1 MKKYLN
7 EDLIKILI
15 SIILLI
21 SSFFIQNE
29 SIKLI
34 VLIISY
40 IVISINMY
48 IKLIKNIK
56 EFEIFDETF
65 LMIIATIG
73 AFFISSYVEAVM
85 VMLLYQ
91 IGEYLSELTVS
102 KSKDSIISLMDLRVD
117 MALLDNNGSPKE
129 VQIEKVKLGDIFIV
143 KPGEK
148 IPLDGI
154 VVKGNSYIDT
164 SSLTGES
171 VPKRVRENDEVLSG
185 CINKDGILR
194 IKATKTSKN
203 STAQKII
210 ELLESYN
217 TNKSN
222 EEKFISKF
230 ASKYTKIVVLST
242 ILVVLIPTLLGANFN
257 EWLYKA
263 LVFLVTSCPCAL
275 VISVPLA
282 YICGIGKASRE
293 GVIIKGSKELE
304 NLSDIDY
311 LMLDK
316 TGTITEGIFKV
327 NKIETIIKEEELL
340 KIVASAEANSIHPIA
355 NAIKE
360 EYNDKLYEVT
370 DYKEIS
376 GQGISC
382 IINNQKVLIGNEKL
396 LKSNNIEFNK
406 TTDIGTIIYIS
417 IDNKYIGYIVI
428 SDKIRKE
435 NKDLS
440 ILKKCIKKDIIILSG
455 DNENIVKDVAKKVKI
470 DKYYAGLLPK
480 DKVKYVNEY
489 KEKGTVM
496 FIGDGINDAPVIK
509 KSTVGV
515 SMGNVGSDAAI
526 EASDVV
532 LMKDNL
538 MKIKEVI
545 NISKFTKKKIKQ
557 NIVLALGVKFTVLIL
572 SLFGLSTIL
581 MATFADVGVTLLSIL
596 NVLIIFKKKVY

>member
-1 MKKYLN
+1 MKRFFN
-7 EDLIKILI
+7 EELIKILL
-15 SIILLI
+15 SIILLVI
-21 SSFFIQNE
+21 SFFISNE
-29 SIKLI
+29 NIKLI
-34 VLIISY
+34 LLVLSYIIISFE
-40 IVISINMY
+40 MY
-48 IKLIKNIK
+48 IKLLKNIK
-56 EFEIFDETF
+56 SFEIFDETF

-73 AFFISSYVEAVM
+73 AFFISSYLEAVM

-102 KSKDSIISLMDLRVD
+102 KSKESIIALMDLRVD

-129 VQIEKVKLGDIFIV
+129 VRIEKVKIGDIFIV

-148 IPLDGI
+148 VPLDGI
-154 VVKGNSYIDT
+154 VVKGESYLDT

-171 VPKRVRENDEVLSG
+171 VPKHVKENDEVLSG

-194 IKATKTSKN
+194 IQATKTSKN
-203 STAQKII
+203 STAQKIV

-242 ILVVLIPTLLGANFN
+242 VLVVLIPTLLGGDFK

-275 VISVPLA
+275 VISVPLG
-282 YICGIGKASRE
+282 YICGIGKASKS

-304 NLSDIDY
+304 DLSNIDY

-316 TGTITEGIFKV
+316 TGTITEGVFKI
-327 NKIETIIKEEELL
+327 NKIETTLKEEELL
-340 KIVASAEANSIHPIA
+340 KIVASAENNSIHPIA
-355 NAIKE
+355 DAIKQ
-360 EYNDKLYEVT
+360 EYNDKLYEVN

-376 GQGISC
+376 GQGITC
-382 IINNQKVLIGNEKL
+382 VINKQKVLIGNEKL
-396 LKSNNIEFNK
+396 LKSNNVEFTE
-406 TTDIGTIIYIS
+406 TTEVGTIIYIA
-417 IDNKYIGYIVI
+417 IDNKYVGYILI

-440 ILKKCIKKDIIILSG
+440 ILKKCIKKEIIILSG

-470 DKYYAGLLPK
+470 DKYYAELLPK

-489 KEKGTVM
+489 KDKGTVM

-509 KSTVGV
+509 KATVGV
-515 SMGNVGSDAAI
+515 SMGNIGSDAAI

-545 NISKFTKKKIKQ
+545 NISKFTKKKITQ
-557 NIVLALGVKFTVLIL
+557 NIIFALGVKFLVLIL

>member
-73 AFFISSYVEAVM
+73 AFFISSYVEAVV

-171 VPKRVRENDEVLSG
+171 VPKRVRENDGVLSG

>member
-1 MKKYLN
+1 MKKFFN
-7 EDLIKILI
+7 EELIKILL
-15 SIILLI
+15 SIILLVI
-21 SSFFIQNE
+21 SFFISNE
-29 SIKLI
+29 NIKLI
-34 VLIISY
+34 LLVLSYIIISFE
-40 IVISINMY
+40 MY
-48 IKLIKNIK
+48 IKLLKNIK
-56 EFEIFDETF
+56 SFEIFDETF

-73 AFFISSYVEAVM
+73 AFFISSYLEAVM

-102 KSKDSIISLMDLRVD
+102 KSKDSIIALMDLRVD

-129 VQIEKVKLGDIFIV
+129 VRIEKVKIGDIFIV

-148 IPLDGI
+148 VPLDGI
-154 VVKGNSYIDT
+154 VVKGESYLDT

-171 VPKRVRENDEVLSG
+171 VPRHVKENDEVLSG
-185 CINKDGILR
+185 CINKEGILR
-194 IKATKTSKN
+194 IQATKTSKN
-203 STAQKII
+203 STAQKIV

-242 ILVVLIPTLLGANFN
+242 VLVVLIPTLLGGDFK

-275 VISVPLA
+275 VISVPLG
-282 YICGIGKASRE
+282 YICGIGKASKS

-304 NLSDIDY
+304 DLSNIDY

-316 TGTITEGIFKV
+316 TGTITEGVFKI
-327 NKIETIIKEEELL
+327 NKIETTLKEEELL
-340 KIVASAEANSIHPIA
+340 KIVASAENNSIHPIA
-355 NAIKE
+355 DAIKQ
-360 EYNDKLYEVT
+360 EYNDKLYEVN

-376 GQGISC
+376 GQGITC
-382 IINNQKVLIGNEKL
+382 IINKQKVLIGNEKL
-396 LKSNNIEFNK
+396 LKNNNVEFTE
-406 TTDIGTIIYIS
+406 TTEVGTIIYIA
-417 IDNKYIGYIVI
+417 IDNKYVGYILI

-440 ILKKCIKKDIIILSG
+440 ILKKCIKKEIIILSG

-470 DKYYAGLLPK
+470 DKYYAELLPK

-489 KEKGTVM
+489 KDKGTVM

-509 KSTVGV
+509 KATVGV
-515 SMGNVGSDAAI
+515 SMGNIGSDAAI

-545 NISKFTKKKIKQ
+545 NISKFTKKKITQ
-557 NIVLALGVKFTVLIL
+557 NIIFALGVKFLVLIL

>member
-1 MKKYLN
+1 MKKFFN
-7 EDLIKILI
+7 EELIKILL
-15 SIILLI
+15 SIILLVI
-21 SSFFIQNE
+21 SFFISTEN
-29 SIKLI
+29 IKLI
-34 VLIISY
+34 LLVLSY
-40 IVISINMY
+40 ITISFEMY

-56 EFEIFDETF
+56 SFEIFDETF
-65 LMIIATIG
+65 LMVIATIG
-73 AFFISSYVEAVM
+73 AFFISSYLEAVM

-102 KSKDSIISLMDLRVD
+102 KSKDSIIALMDLRVD

-129 VQIEKVKLGDIFIV
+129 VRIEKVKIGDIFIV

-148 IPLDGI
+148 VPLDGI
-154 VVKGNSYIDT
+154 VVKGESYLDT

-171 VPKRVRENDEVLSG
+171 VPKHVKENDEVLSG

-194 IKATKTSKN
+194 IQATKTSKN
-203 STAQKII
+203 STAQKIV

-242 ILVVLIPTLLGANFN
+242 VLVVLIPTLLGGDFK

-275 VISVPLA
+275 VISVPLG
-282 YICGIGKASRE
+282 YICGIGKASKS

-304 NLSDIDY
+304 DLSNIDY

-316 TGTITEGIFKV
+316 TGTITEGVFKI
-327 NKIETIIKEEELL
+327 NKIETTLKEEELL
-340 KIVASAEANSIHPIA
+340 KIVASAENNSIHPIA
-355 NAIKE
+355 DAIKQ
-360 EYNDKLYEVT
+360 EYNDKLYEVN
-370 DYKEIS
+370 DYNEIS
-376 GQGISC
+376 GQGITC
-382 IINNQKVLIGNEKL
+382 IINKQKVLIGNEKL
-396 LKSNNIEFNK
+396 LKNNNVEFTETK
-406 TTDIGTIIYIS
+406 EVGTIIYIA
-417 IDNKYIGYIVI
+417 IDNKYVGYILI

-455 DNENIVKDVAKKVKI
+455 DNETIVKDVAKKVKI
-470 DKYYAGLLPK
+470 DKYYAELLPK

-489 KEKGTVM
+489 KDKGTVM

-509 KSTVGV
+509 KATVGV
-515 SMGNVGSDAAI
+515 SMGNIGSDAAI

-545 NISKFTKKKIKQ
+545 NISKFTKKKITQ
-557 NIVLALGVKFTVLIL
+557 NIIFALGVKFLVLIL

>member
-230 ASKYTKIVVLST
+230 ASKYTKVVVLST
-242 ILVVLIPTLLGANFN
+242 ILVVLVPTLLGANFN

-304 NLSDIDY
+304 NLSNIDY

-355 NAIKE
+355 NAIKD

>member
-7 EDLIKILI
+7 EELIKILL
-15 SIILLI
+15 SIILLVI
-21 SSFFIQNE
+21 SFFISNE
-29 SIKLI
+29 NIKLI
-34 VLIISY
+34 LLVLSYIIISFE
-40 IVISINMY
+40 MY

-56 EFEIFDETF
+56 SFEIFDETF
-65 LMIIATIG
+65 LMVIATIG
-73 AFFISSYVEAVM
+73 AFFISSYLEAVM

-91 IGEYLSELTVS
+91 IGEYLSELTVD
-102 KSKDSIISLMDLRVD
+102 KSKESIISLMDLRVD

-129 VQIEKVKLGDIFIV
+129 VRIEKVKIGDIFIV

-154 VVKGNSYIDT
+154 VVKGESYLDT

-171 VPKRVRENDEVLSG
+171 VPRHVKENDEVLSG
-185 CINKDGILR
+185 CINKEGILR
-194 IKATKTSKN
+194 IQATKTSKN

-242 ILVVLIPTLLGANFN
+242 VLVVLIPTLFGGDFK

-275 VISVPLA
+275 VISVPLG
-282 YICGIGKASRE
+282 YICGIGKASQR

-304 NLSDIDY
+304 DLSNIDY

-316 TGTITEGIFKV
+316 TGTITEGVFKI
-327 NKIETIIKEEELL
+327 NKIETTIDENELL
-340 KIVASAEANSIHPIA
+340 KIVASAENNSIHPIA
-355 NAIKE
+355 DAIKK
-360 EYNDKLYEVT
+360 EYSDKLYEVN

-376 GQGISC
+376 GQGITC
-382 IINNQKVLIGNEKL
+382 IVNKQKVLIGNEKL
-396 LKSNNIEFNK
+396 LKNNNIEFTETK
-406 TTDIGTIIYIS
+406 EVGTVVYIA
-417 IDNKYIGYIVI
+417 IDNKYVGYILI

-440 ILKKCIKKDIIILSG
+440 ILNKYINKDIIILSG

-470 DKYYAGLLPK
+470 DKYYAELLPK

-489 KEKGTVM
+489 KDKGTVM

-509 KSTVGV
+509 KATVGV
-515 SMGNVGSDAAI
+515 SMGNIGSDAAI

-538 MKIKEVI
+538 MKVKEVI
-545 NISKFTKKKIKQ
+545 NISKFTKKKITQ
-557 NIVLALGVKFTVLIL
+557 NIIFALAVKFLVLIL

>member
-1 MKKYLN
+1 MKKFIN
-7 EDLIKILI
+7 EELIKILL
-15 SIILLI
+15 SIVLLVI
-21 SSFFIQNE
+21 SFFISNE
-29 SIKLI
+29 NIKLI
-34 VLIISY
+34 LLVLSYIIISFE
-40 IVISINMY
+40 MY

-56 EFEIFDETF
+56 SFEIFDETF
-65 LMIIATIG
+65 LMVIATIG
-73 AFFISSYVEAVM
+73 AFFISSYLEAVM

-102 KSKDSIISLMDLRVD
+102 KSKDSIIALMDLRVD

-129 VQIEKVKLGDIFIV
+129 VRIEKVKIGDIFIV

-148 IPLDGI
+148 VPLDGI
-154 VVKGNSYIDT
+154 VVKGESYLDT

-171 VPKRVRENDEVLSG
+171 VPRHVKENDEVLSG
-185 CINKDGILR
+185 CINKEGILR
-194 IKATKTSKN
+194 IQATKTSKN
-203 STAQKII
+203 STAQKIV

-242 ILVVLIPTLLGANFN
+242 VLVVLIPTLIGGDFK

-275 VISVPLA
+275 VISVPLG
-282 YICGIGKASRE
+282 YICGIGKASQK

-304 NLSDIDY
+304 DLSNIDY

-316 TGTITEGIFKV
+316 TGTITEGVFKI
-327 NKIETIIKEEELL
+327 NKIETTLTEEELL
-340 KIVASAEANSIHPIA
+340 KIVASAENNSIHPIA
-355 NAIKE
+355 DAIKQ
-360 EYNDKLYEVT
+360 EYNDKLYEVN

-376 GQGISC
+376 GQGITC
-382 IINNQKVLIGNEKL
+382 VINKQKVLIGNEKL
-396 LKSNNIEFNK
+396 LKNNNVEFTEAK
-406 TTDIGTIIYIS
+406 EVGTIIYIAL
-417 IDNKYIGYIVI
+417 DNKYVGYILI

-440 ILKKCIKKDIIILSG
+440 ILKDCIKEDIIILSG
-455 DNENIVKDVAKKVKI
+455 DNETIVKDVAKKVKI
-470 DKYYAGLLPK
+470 DKYYAELLPK

-489 KEKGTVM
+489 KDKGTVM

-509 KSTVGV
+509 KATVGV
-515 SMGNVGSDAAI
+515 SMGNIGSDAAI

-545 NISKFTKKKIKQ
+545 NISKFTKKKITQ
-557 NIVLALGVKFTVLIL
+557 NIIFALVVKFLVLIL

>member
-230 ASKYTKIVVLST
+230 ASKYTKVVVLST

-304 NLSDIDY
+304 NLSNIDY

-355 NAIKE
+355 NAIKD

>member
-7 EDLIKILI
+7 EDLIKIII

-21 SSFFIQNE
+21 SSVFIHNE
-29 SIKLI
+29 NIKLI

-40 IVISINMY
+40 MVISINMY

-230 ASKYTKIVVLST
+230 ASKYTKVVVLST

-304 NLSDIDY
+304 NLSNIDY

-340 KIVASAEANSIHPIA
+340 KVVASAEANSIHPIA

>member
-1 MKKYLN
+1 MKKFFN
-7 EDLIKILI
+7 EELIKILL
-15 SIILLI
+15 SIVLLVI
-21 SSFFIQNE
+21 SFFISNE
-29 SIKLI
+29 NIKLI
-34 VLIISY
+34 LLVLSYIIISFE
-40 IVISINMY
+40 MY

-56 EFEIFDETF
+56 SFEIFDETF

-73 AFFISSYVEAVM
+73 AFFISSYLEAVM

-102 KSKDSIISLMDLRVD
+102 KSKDSIIALMDLRVD
-117 MALLDNNGSPKE
+117 MALLDNDGSPKE
-129 VQIEKVKLGDIFIV
+129 VRIEKVKIGDIFIV

-154 VVKGNSYIDT
+154 VVKGESYLDT

-171 VPKRVRENDEVLSG
+171 VPKHVKENDEVLSG

-194 IKATKTSKN
+194 IQATKTSKN
-203 STAQKII
+203 STAQKIV

-242 ILVVLIPTLLGANFN
+242 VLVVLIPTLLGGDFK

-275 VISVPLA
+275 VISVPLG
-282 YICGIGKASRE
+282 YICGIGKASQR

-304 NLSDIDY
+304 DLSNIDY

-316 TGTITEGIFKV
+316 TGTITEGVFKI
-327 NKIETIIKEEELL
+327 NKIETTLKEEELL
-340 KIVASAEANSIHPIA
+340 KIVASAENNSIHPIA
-355 NAIKE
+355 DAIKQ
-360 EYNDKLYEVT
+360 EYNDKLYEVN

-376 GQGISC
+376 GQGITC
-382 IINNQKVLIGNEKL
+382 IINNQKILIGNEKL
-396 LKSNNIEFNK
+396 LKSNNVEFTE
-406 TTDIGTIIYIS
+406 TTEVGTIIYIA
-417 IDNKYIGYIVI
+417 IDNKYVGYILI

-470 DKYYAGLLPK
+470 DKYYAELLPK

-509 KSTVGV
+509 KATVGV
-515 SMGNVGSDAAI
+515 SMGNIGSDAAI

-545 NISKFTKKKIKQ
+545 NISKFTKKKITQ
-557 NIVLALGVKFTVLIL
+557 NIIFALGVKFLVLIL

>member
-1 MKKYLN
+1 MKKFFN
-7 EDLIKILI
+7 EELIKIIL
-15 SIILLI
+15 SIILLVI
-21 SSFFIQNE
+21 SFFISNE
-29 SIKLI
+29 NIKL
-34 VLIISY
+34 VLLVLSYIIISFE
-40 IVISINMY
+40 MY

-56 EFEIFDETF
+56 SFEIFDEAF
-65 LMIIATIG
+65 LMVIATIG
-73 AFFISSYVEAVM
+73 AFFISSYLEAVM

-102 KSKDSIISLMDLRVD
+102 KSKDSIIALMDLRVD
-117 MALLDNNGSPKE
+117 MALLYNNGSPKE
-129 VQIEKVKLGDIFIV
+129 VRIEKVKIGDIFIV

-154 VVKGNSYIDT
+154 VVKGESYLDT

-171 VPKRVRENDEVLSG
+171 IPKHVKENDEVLSG

-194 IKATKTSKN
+194 IQATKTSKN
-203 STAQKII
+203 STAQKIV
-210 ELLESYN
+210 ELLENYN

-230 ASKYTKIVVLST
+230 ASKYTKIVVIST
-242 ILVVLIPTLLGANFN
+242 VLVVLIPTLLGGDFK

-275 VISVPLA
+275 VISVPLG
-282 YICGIGKASRE
+282 YICGIGKASKL

-304 NLSDIDY
+304 DLSNIDY

-316 TGTITEGIFKV
+316 TGTITEGVFKI
-327 NKIETIIKEEELL
+327 NKIETTLKEEELL
-340 KIVASAEANSIHPIA
+340 KIVASAENNSIHPIA
-355 NAIKE
+355 NAIKQ
-360 EYNDKLYEVT
+360 EYNDKLYEVN

-376 GQGISC
+376 GEGITC
-382 IINNQKVLIGNEKL
+382 VINKQKVLIGNEKL
-396 LKSNNIEFNK
+396 LKNNNVEFTETNEV
-406 TTDIGTIIYIS
+406 GTIIYIA
-417 IDNKYIGYIVI
+417 IDNKYVGYILI

-440 ILKKCIKKDIIILSG
+440 ILKNCIKKDIIILSG
-455 DNENIVKDVAKKVKI
+455 DNETIVKDVAKKVKI
-470 DKYYAGLLPK
+470 DKYYAELLPK
-480 DKVKYVNEY
+480 DKVKYISEY
-489 KEKGTVM
+489 KDKGTVM
-496 FIGDGINDAPVIK
+496 FVGDGINDAPVIK
-509 KSTVGV
+509 KATVGV
-515 SMGNVGSDAAI
+515 SMGNIGSDAAI

-545 NISKFTKKKIKQ
+545 NISKFTKKKITQ
-557 NIVLALGVKFTVLIL
+557 NIIFALGVKFLVLIL

>member
-1 MKKYLN
+1 MKKYFN
-7 EDLIKILI
+7 EELIKIIL
-15 SIILLI
+15 SIILLVI
-21 SSFFIQNE
+21 SFFISNE
-29 SIKLI
+29 NIKL
-34 VLIISY
+34 VLLVSSYIIISFE
-40 IVISINMY
+40 MY

-56 EFEIFDETF
+56 SFEIFDETF
-65 LMIIATIG
+65 LMVIATIG
-73 AFFISSYVEAVM
+73 AFFISSYLEAVM

-102 KSKDSIISLMDLRVD
+102 KSKDSIIALMDLRVD
-117 MALLDNNGSPKE
+117 MALLYNNGSPKE
-129 VQIEKVKLGDIFIV
+129 VRIEKVKLGDIFIV

-148 IPLDGI
+148 IPLDGV
-154 VVKGNSYIDT
+154 VVKGESYLDT

-171 VPKRVRENDEVLSG
+171 VPKHVKENDEVLSG

-194 IKATKTSKN
+194 IQATKNSKN
-203 STAQKII
+203 STAQKIV
-210 ELLESYN
+210 ELLENYD
-217 TNKSN
+217 TNKAN

-242 ILVVLIPTLLGANFN
+242 VLVVLIPILLGGDFK

-275 VISVPLA
+275 VISVPLG
-282 YICGIGKASRE
+282 YICGIGKASQR

-304 NLSDIDY
+304 NLSNIDY

-316 TGTITEGIFKV
+316 TGTITEGVFKI
-327 NKIETIIKEEELL
+327 NKIETPLKEEELL
-340 KIVASAEANSIHPIA
+340 KIVASAENNSIHPIA
-355 NAIKE
+355 NAIKQ
-360 EYNDKLYEVT
+360 EYNDKLYEVN

-376 GQGISC
+376 GEGITC
-382 IINNQKVLIGNEKL
+382 VINKQKVLIGNEKL
-396 LKSNNIEFNK
+396 LKNNNVEFTETNEV
-406 TTDIGTIIYIS
+406 GTIIYIA
-417 IDNKYIGYIVI
+417 IDNKYVGYILI

-440 ILKKCIKKDIIILSG
+440 ILKNCIKKDIIILSG
-455 DNENIVKDVAKKVKI
+455 DNETIVKDVAKKVKI
-470 DKYYAGLLPK
+470 DKYYAELLPK

-489 KEKGTVM
+489 KDKGTVM

-509 KSTVGV
+509 KATVGV
-515 SMGNVGSDAAI
+515 SMGNIGSDAAI

-545 NISKFTKKKIKQ
+545 NISKFTKKKIAQ
-557 NIVLALGVKFTVLIL
+557 NIIFALGVKFLVLIL

>member
-1 MKKYLN
+1 MKKYFN
-7 EDLIKILI
+7 EELIKIIL
-15 SIILLI
+15 SIILLVI
-21 SSFFIQNE
+21 SFFISNE
-29 SIKLI
+29 NIKL
-34 VLIISY
+34 VLLVSSYIIISFE
-40 IVISINMY
+40 MY

-56 EFEIFDETF
+56 SFEIFDETF
-65 LMIIATIG
+65 LMVIATIG
-73 AFFISSYVEAVM
+73 AFFISSYLEAVM

-102 KSKDSIISLMDLRVD
+102 KSKDSIIALMDLRVD
-117 MALLDNNGSPKE
+117 MALLYNNGSPKE
-129 VQIEKVKLGDIFIV
+129 VRIEKVKLGDIFIV

-148 IPLDGI
+148 IPLDGV
-154 VVKGNSYIDT
+154 VVKGESYLDT

-171 VPKRVRENDEVLSG
+171 VPKHVKENDEVLSG

-194 IKATKTSKN
+194 IQATKNSKN
-203 STAQKII
+203 STAQKIV
-210 ELLESYN
+210 ELLENYD
-217 TNKSN
+217 TNKAN

-242 ILVVLIPTLLGANFN
+242 VLVVLIPILLGGDFK

-275 VISVPLA
+275 VISVPLG
-282 YICGIGKASRE
+282 YICGIGKASQR

-304 NLSDIDY
+304 NLSNIDY

-316 TGTITEGIFKV
+316 TGTITEGVFKI
-327 NKIETIIKEEELL
+327 NKIETALKEEELL
-340 KIVASAEANSIHPIA
+340 KIVASAENNSIHPIA
-355 NAIKE
+355 NAIKQ
-360 EYNDKLYEVT
+360 EYNDKLYEVN

-376 GQGISC
+376 GEGITC
-382 IINNQKVLIGNEKL
+382 VINKQKVLIGNEKL
-396 LKSNNIEFNK
+396 LKNNNVEFTETNEV
-406 TTDIGTIIYIS
+406 GTIIYIA
-417 IDNKYIGYIVI
+417 IDNKYVGYILI

-440 ILKKCIKKDIIILSG
+440 ILKNCIKKDIIILSG
-455 DNENIVKDVAKKVKI
+455 DNETIVKDVAKKVKI
-470 DKYYAGLLPK
+470 DKYYAELLPK

-489 KEKGTVM
+489 KDKGTVM

-509 KSTVGV
+509 KATVGV
-515 SMGNVGSDAAI
+515 SMGNIGSDAAI

-545 NISKFTKKKIKQ
+545 NISKFTKKKITQ
-557 NIVLALGVKFTVLIL
+557 NIIFALGVKFLVLIL

>member
-1 MKKYLN
+1 MKKFFN
-7 EDLIKILI
+7 EELIKILL
-15 SIILLI
+15 SIILLVI
-21 SSFFIQNE
+21 SFFISNE
-29 SIKLI
+29 NIKLI
-34 VLIISY
+34 LLVLSY
-40 IVISINMY
+40 ITISFEMY

-56 EFEIFDETF
+56 SFEIFDETF
-65 LMIIATIG
+65 LMVIATIG
-73 AFFISSYVEAVM
+73 AFFISSYLEAVM

-102 KSKDSIISLMDLRVD
+102 KSKDSIIALMDLRVD

-129 VQIEKVKLGDIFIV
+129 VRIEKVKIGDIFIV

-148 IPLDGI
+148 VPLDGI
-154 VVKGNSYIDT
+154 VVKGESYLDT

-171 VPKRVRENDEVLSG
+171 VPRHVKENDEVLSG

-194 IKATKTSKN
+194 IQATKTSKN
-203 STAQKII
+203 STAQKIV

-242 ILVVLIPTLLGANFN
+242 VLVVLIPTLLGGEFK

-275 VISVPLA
+275 VISVPLG
-282 YICGIGKASRE
+282 YICGIGKASKS
-293 GVIIKGSKELE
+293 GAIIKGSKELE
-304 NLSDIDY
+304 DLSNIDY

-316 TGTITEGIFKV
+316 TGTITEGVFKI
-327 NKIETIIKEEELL
+327 NKIETTLKEEELL
-340 KIVASAEANSIHPIA
+340 KIVASAENNSIHPIA
-355 NAIKE
+355 DAIKQ
-360 EYNDKLYEVT
+360 EYNDKLYEVN

-376 GQGISC
+376 GQGITC
-382 IINNQKVLIGNEKL
+382 VINKQKVLIGNEKL
-396 LKSNNIEFNK
+396 LKNNNVEFTE
-406 TTDIGTIIYIS
+406 TTEVGTIIYIA
-417 IDNKYIGYIVI
+417 IDNKYVGYILI

-455 DNENIVKDVAKKVKI
+455 DNETIVKDVAKKVKI
-470 DKYYAGLLPK
+470 DKYYAELLPK

-489 KEKGTVM
+489 KDKGTVM

-509 KSTVGV
+509 KATVGV
-515 SMGNVGSDAAI
+515 SMGNIGSDAAI

-545 NISKFTKKKIKQ
+545 NISKFTKKKITQ
-557 NIVLALGVKFTVLIL
+557 NIIFALGVKFLVLIL

>member
-1 MKKYLN
+1 MKKYMN
-7 EDLIKILI
+7 EDLIKILL

-21 SSFFIQNE
+21 VSFFISNKN
-29 SIKLI
+29 IKLTI
-34 VLIISY
+34 LIISY
-40 IVISINMY
+40 VVISFKMY
-48 IKLIKNIK
+48 IKLLKNIK
-56 EFEIFDETF
+56 LFEIFDETF
-65 LMIIATIG
+65 LMISATIG
-73 AFFISSYVEAVM
+73 AFFISSYLEAVM

-91 IGEYLSELTVS
+91 IGEYLSELTVD
-102 KSKDSIISLMDLRVD
+102 KSKESIISLMDLRVD
-117 MALLDNNGSPKE
+117 MTLLDNNGSPKE
-129 VQIEKVKLGDIFIV
+129 IRVEKVKLGDIFIV

-154 VVKGNSYIDT
+154 VVKGESYLDT

-171 VPKRVRENDEVLSG
+171 VPRHVKENDEVLSG
-185 CINKDGILR
+185 CINKEGILR
-194 IKATKTSKN
+194 IQATKTSKN

-217 TNKSN
+217 INKSN

-242 ILVVLIPTLLGANFN
+242 ILVVLIPTLLGGDLK

-275 VISVPLA
+275 VISVPLG
-282 YICGIGKASRE
+282 YICGIGKASQK

-304 NLSDIDY
+304 DLSNIDY

-316 TGTITEGIFKV
+316 TGTITEGVFKI
-327 NKIETIIKEEELL
+327 NKIETTIDENELL
-340 KIVASAEANSIHPIA
+340 KIVASAENNSIHPIA
-355 NAIKE
+355 EAIKK
-360 EYNDKLYEVT
+360 EYSDELYEVV

-376 GQGISC
+376 GQGITC
-382 IINNQKVLIGNEKL
+382 IINKQNVLIGNEKL
-396 LKSNNIEFNK
+396 LKNNNVEF
-406 TTDIGTIIYIS
+406 TETEEVGTIIYIA
-417 IDNKYIGYIVI
+417 IDGKYIGYILI

-440 ILKKCIKKDIIILSG
+440 ILKKYIKKDIIILSG
-455 DNENIVKDVAKKVKI
+455 DNEIIVKDIAKKVKI
-470 DKYYAGLLPK
+470 NKYYAELLPK

-509 KSTVGV
+509 KATVGV
-515 SMGNVGSDAAI
+515 SMGSIGSDAAI

-545 NISKFTKKKIKQ
+545 NISKFTKKKIIQ
-557 NIVLALGVKFTVLIL
+557 NTIFALSIKLLVLIL

>member
-7 EDLIKILI
+7 EDLIKIII

-21 SSFFIQNE
+21 SSVFIHNE
-29 SIKLI
+29 NIKLI

-40 IVISINMY
+40 MVISINMY

-355 NAIKE
+355 NAIKD

-581 MATFADVGVTLLSIL
+581 MATFADVGVTLLSIF
-596 NVLIIFKKKVY
+596 NVLIIFKKKVC

>member
-1 MKKYLN
+1 MKKYFN
-7 EDLIKILI
+7 EELIKIIL
-15 SIILLI
+15 SIILLVI
-21 SSFFIQNE
+21 SFFISNE
-29 SIKLI
+29 NIKL
-34 VLIISY
+34 VLLVSSYIIISFE
-40 IVISINMY
+40 MY

-56 EFEIFDETF
+56 SFEIFDETF
-65 LMIIATIG
+65 LMVIATIG
-73 AFFISSYVEAVM
+73 AFFISSYLEAVM

-102 KSKDSIISLMDLRVD
+102 KSKDSIIALMDLRVD
-117 MALLDNNGSPKE
+117 MALLYNNGSPKE
-129 VQIEKVKLGDIFIV
+129 VRIEKVKLGDIFIV

-148 IPLDGI
+148 IPLDGV
-154 VVKGNSYIDT
+154 VVKGESYLDT

-171 VPKRVRENDEVLSG
+171 VPKHVKENDEVLSG

-194 IKATKTSKN
+194 IQATKNSKN
-203 STAQKII
+203 STAQKIV
-210 ELLESYN
+210 ELLENYD
-217 TNKSN
+217 TNKAN

-242 ILVVLIPTLLGANFN
+242 VLVVLIPTLLGGDFK

-275 VISVPLA
+275 VISVPLG
-282 YICGIGKASRE
+282 YICGIGKASQR

-304 NLSDIDY
+304 NLSNIDY

-316 TGTITEGIFKV
+316 TGTITEGVFKI
-327 NKIETIIKEEELL
+327 NKIETTLKEEELL
-340 KIVASAEANSIHPIA
+340 KIVASAENNSIHPIA
-355 NAIKE
+355 NAIKQ
-360 EYNDKLYEVT
+360 EYNDKLYEVN

-376 GQGISC
+376 GEGITC
-382 IINNQKVLIGNEKL
+382 VINKQKVLIGNEKL
-396 LKSNNIEFNK
+396 LKNNNVEFTETNEV
-406 TTDIGTIIYIS
+406 GTIIYIA
-417 IDNKYIGYIVI
+417 IDNKYVGYILI

-440 ILKKCIKKDIIILSG
+440 ILKNCIKKDIIILSG
-455 DNENIVKDVAKKVKI
+455 DNETIVKDVAKKVKI
-470 DKYYAGLLPK
+470 DKYYAELLPK

-489 KEKGTVM
+489 KDKGTVM
-496 FIGDGINDAPVIK
+496 FIGDGIHDAPVIK
-509 KSTVGV
+509 KATVGV
-515 SMGNVGSDAAI
+515 SMGNIGSDAAI

-545 NISKFTKKKIKQ
+545 NISKFTKKKITQ
-557 NIVLALGVKFTVLIL
+557 NIIFALGVKFLVLIL

>member
-7 EDLIKILI
+7 DDLLKIII

-21 SSFFIQNE
+21 SSVFIHNE
-29 SIKLI
+29 NIKLI

-40 IVISINMY
+40 MVISINMY

-171 VPKRVRENDEVLSG
+171 VPKRVRENDGVLSG

-230 ASKYTKIVVLST
+230 ASKYTKVVVLST

-304 NLSDIDY
+304 NLSNIDY

-355 NAIKE
+355 NAIKD

-396 LKSNNIEFNK
+396 LKNNNIEFNK

>member
-7 EDLIKILI
+7 EDLIKIII

-21 SSFFIQNE
+21 SSVFIHNE
-29 SIKLI
+29 NIKLI

-40 IVISINMY
+40 MVISINMY

-230 ASKYTKIVVLST
+230 ASKYTKVVVLST

-304 NLSDIDY
+304 NLSNIDY

-440 ILKKCIKKDIIILSG
+440 ILKKCMKKDIIILSG

>member
-171 VPKRVRENDEVLSG
+171 VPKRVRENDGVLSG

-230 ASKYTKIVVLST
+230 ASKYTKVVVLST

-355 NAIKE
+355 NAIKD

-480 DKVKYVNEY
+480 DKV
-489 KEKGTVM
+489 
-496 FIGDGINDAPVIK
+496 
-509 KSTVGV
+509 
-515 SMGNVGSDAAI
+515 
-526 EASDVV
+526 
-532 LMKDNL
+532 
-538 MKIKEVI
+538 
-545 NISKFTKKKIKQ
+545 
-557 NIVLALGVKFTVLIL
+557 
-572 SLFGLSTIL
+572 
-581 MATFADVGVTLLSIL
+581 
-596 NVLIIFKKKVY
+596 

>member
-230 ASKYTKIVVLST
+230 ASKYTKVVALST

-557 NIVLALGVKFTVLIL
+557 NIVLALVVKFTVLIL

>member
-304 NLSDIDY
+304 NLSNIDY

-455 DNENIVKDVAKKVKI
+455 DNENILKDVAKKVKI

>member
-1 MKKYLN
+1 MKKYIN
-7 EDLIKILI
+7 EDLIKILL
-15 SIILLI
+15 STILLI
-21 SSFFIQNE
+21 ISFFISNE
-29 SIKLI
+29 TIKLV
-34 VLIISY
+34 VLIMSY
-40 IVISINMY
+40 IIISFSMY

-56 EFEIFDETF
+56 SFEIFDETF
-65 LMIIATIG
+65 LMVIATIG
-73 AFFISSYVEAVM
+73 AFFISSYLEAVM

-102 KSKDSIISLMDLRVD
+102 KSKESIISLMDLRVD
-117 MALLDNNGSPKE
+117 TALLDNNGSPKE
-129 VQIEKVKLGDIFIV
+129 VRVEKVKLGDIFIV

-154 VVKGNSYIDT
+154 VVKGESYLDT

-171 VPKRVRENDEVLSG
+171 VPRHVKENDEVLSG
-185 CINKDGILR
+185 CINKEGILR
-194 IKATKTSKN
+194 IEATKTSKN
-203 STAQKII
+203 STAQKIV

-217 TNKSN
+217 TNKSD

-230 ASKYTKIVVLST
+230 ASKYTKVVVLST
-242 ILVVLIPTLLGANFN
+242 VLVVLIPTLLGGDFK
-257 EWLYKA
+257 EWLYKG

-275 VISVPLA
+275 VISIPLG
-282 YICGIGKASRE
+282 YICGIGKAARE

-304 NLSDIDY
+304 NISNVDY

-316 TGTITEGIFKV
+316 TGTITEGVFKI
-327 NKIETIIKEEELL
+327 NKIETTIPQEELL
-340 KIVASAEANSIHPIA
+340 KVVSSAEANSIHPIA
-355 NAIKE
+355 DAIKK
-360 EYNDKLYEVT
+360 EYNEELYEVN

-382 IINNQKVLIGNEKL
+382 LINKQNVLIGNEKL
-396 LKSNNIEFNK
+396 LKNNNIEFTETK
-406 TTDIGTIIYIS
+406 EIGTIVYVA
-417 IDNKYIGYIVI
+417 IDNKYVGYILI

-440 ILKKCIKKDIIILSG
+440 NLKECIKKDIIILSG
-455 DNENIVKDVAKKVKI
+455 DNEEIVKDISKKVKI
-470 DKYYAGLLPK
+470 DKYYAELLPK

-489 KEKGTVM
+489 KEKGIVM

-509 KSTVGV
+509 TANVGV
-515 SMGNVGSDAAI
+515 SMGNIGSDAAI

-545 NISKFTKKKIKQ
+545 NISKFTKKKIAQ
-557 NIVLALGVKFTVLIL
+557 NIVLALVVKFSVLIL

-581 MATFADVGVTLLSIL
+581 MATIADVGVTLLSIL

>member
-56 EFEIFDETF
+56 KFEIFDETF

-230 ASKYTKIVVLST
+230 ASKYTKVVVLST

-304 NLSDIDY
+304 NFSDIDY

>member
-7 EDLIKILI
+7 EDLIKIII

-21 SSFFIQNE
+21 SSVFIHNE
-29 SIKLI
+29 NIKLI

-40 IVISINMY
+40 MVISINMY

-171 VPKRVRENDEVLSG
+171 VPKRVRENDGVLSG

>member
-230 ASKYTKIVVLST
+230 ASKYTKVVVLST

-304 NLSDIDY
+304 NLSNIDY

-382 IINNQKVLIGNEKL
+382 IINNQKILIGNEKL

>member
-171 VPKRVRENDEVLSG
+171 VPKRVRENDGVLSG

-230 ASKYTKIVVLST
+230 ASKYTKVVVLST

>member
-7 EDLIKILI
+7 EDLIKIII

-21 SSFFIQNE
+21 SSVFIHNE
-29 SIKLI
+29 NIKLI

-40 IVISINMY
+40 MVISINMY

-230 ASKYTKIVVLST
+230 ASKYTKVVVLST

-304 NLSDIDY
+304 NLSNIDY

-355 NAIKE
+355 NAIKD

-396 LKSNNIEFNK
+396 LKNNNIEFNK

>member
-1 MKKYLN
+1 MKKFFN
-7 EDLIKILI
+7 EELIKILL
-15 SIILLI
+15 SIILLVI
-21 SSFFIQNE
+21 SFFISTEN
-29 SIKLI
+29 IKLI
-34 VLIISY
+34 LLVLSY
-40 IVISINMY
+40 ITISFEMY

-56 EFEIFDETF
+56 SFEIFDETF
-65 LMIIATIG
+65 LMVIATIG
-73 AFFISSYVEAVM
+73 AFFISSYLEAVM

-102 KSKDSIISLMDLRVD
+102 KSKDSIIALMDLRVD

-129 VQIEKVKLGDIFIV
+129 VRIEKVKIGDIFIV

-148 IPLDGI
+148 VPLDGI
-154 VVKGNSYIDT
+154 VVKGESYLDT

-171 VPKRVRENDEVLSG
+171 VPKHVKENDEVLSG

-194 IKATKTSKN
+194 IQATKTSKN
-203 STAQKII
+203 STAQKIV

-242 ILVVLIPTLLGANFN
+242 VLVVLIPTLLGGDFK

-275 VISVPLA
+275 VISVPLG
-282 YICGIGKASRE
+282 YICGIGKASKS
-293 GVIIKGSKELE
+293 GAIIKGSKELE
-304 NLSDIDY
+304 DLSNIDY

-316 TGTITEGIFKV
+316 TGTITEGVFKI
-327 NKIETIIKEEELL
+327 NKIETTLKEEELL
-340 KIVASAEANSIHPIA
+340 KIVASAENNSIHPIA
-355 NAIKE
+355 DAIKQ
-360 EYNDKLYEVT
+360 EYNDKLYEVN

-376 GQGISC
+376 GQGITC
-382 IINNQKVLIGNEKL
+382 IINKQKVLIGNEKL
-396 LKSNNIEFNK
+396 LKNNNVEFTETK
-406 TTDIGTIIYIS
+406 EVGTIIYIA
-417 IDNKYIGYIVI
+417 IDNKYVGYILI

-440 ILKKCIKKDIIILSG
+440 ILKNCIKKDIIILSG
-455 DNENIVKDVAKKVKI
+455 DNETIVKDVAKKVKI
-470 DKYYAGLLPK
+470 DKYYAELLPK

-489 KEKGTVM
+489 KDKGTVM

-509 KSTVGV
+509 KATVGV
-515 SMGNVGSDAAI
+515 SMGNIGSDAAI

-545 NISKFTKKKIKQ
+545 NISKFTKKKITQ
-557 NIVLALGVKFTVLIL
+557 NIVFALGVKFLVLIL

>member
-230 ASKYTKIVVLST
+230 ASKYTKVVVLST

-304 NLSDIDY
+304 NLSNIDY

-396 LKSNNIEFNK
+396 LKNNNIEFNK

>member
-230 ASKYTKIVVLST
+230 ASKYTKVVVLST

-355 NAIKE
+355 NAIKD

-396 LKSNNIEFNK
+396 LKNNNIEFNK

>member
-1 MKKYLN
+1 MKKYFN
-7 EDLIKILI
+7 EELIKIIL
-15 SIILLI
+15 SIILLVI
-21 SSFFIQNE
+21 SFFISNE
-29 SIKLI
+29 NIKL
-34 VLIISY
+34 VLLVSSYIIISFE
-40 IVISINMY
+40 MY

-56 EFEIFDETF
+56 SFEIFDETF
-65 LMIIATIG
+65 LMVIATIG
-73 AFFISSYVEAVM
+73 AFFISSYLEAVM

-102 KSKDSIISLMDLRVD
+102 KSKDSIIALMDLRVD
-117 MALLDNNGSPKE
+117 MALLYNNGSPKE
-129 VQIEKVKLGDIFIV
+129 VRIEKVKLGDIFIV

-148 IPLDGI
+148 IPLDGV
-154 VVKGNSYIDT
+154 VVKGESYLDT

-171 VPKRVRENDEVLSG
+171 VPKHVKENDEVLSG

-194 IKATKTSKN
+194 IQATKNSKN
-203 STAQKII
+203 STAQKIV
-210 ELLESYN
+210 ELLENYD
-217 TNKSN
+217 TNKAN

-242 ILVVLIPTLLGANFN
+242 VLVVLIPTLLGGDFK

-275 VISVPLA
+275 VISVPLG
-282 YICGIGKASRE
+282 YICGIGKASQR

-304 NLSDIDY
+304 NLSNIDY

-316 TGTITEGIFKV
+316 TGTITEGVFKI
-327 NKIETIIKEEELL
+327 NKIETPLKEEELL
-340 KIVASAEANSIHPIA
+340 KIVASAENNSIHPIA
-355 NAIKE
+355 NAIKQ
-360 EYNDKLYEVT
+360 EYDDKLYEVN

-376 GQGISC
+376 GEGITC
-382 IINNQKVLIGNEKL
+382 VINKQKVLIGNEKL
-396 LKSNNIEFNK
+396 LKNNNVEFTETNEV
-406 TTDIGTIIYIS
+406 GTIIYIA
-417 IDNKYIGYIVI
+417 IDNKYVGYILI

-440 ILKKCIKKDIIILSG
+440 ILKNCIKKDIIILSG
-455 DNENIVKDVAKKVKI
+455 DNETIVKDVAKKVKI
-470 DKYYAGLLPK
+470 DKYYAELLPK

-489 KEKGTVM
+489 KDKGTVM

-509 KSTVGV
+509 KATVGV
-515 SMGNVGSDAAI
+515 SMGNIGSDAAI

-545 NISKFTKKKIKQ
+545 NISKFTKKKITQ
-557 NIVLALGVKFTVLIL
+557 NIIFALGVKFLVLIL

>member
-7 EDLIKILI
+7 EDLIKIII

-21 SSFFIQNE
+21 SSVFIHNE
-29 SIKLI
+29 NIKLI

-40 IVISINMY
+40 MVISINMY

-230 ASKYTKIVVLST
+230 ASKYTKVVVLST

-304 NLSDIDY
+304 NLSNIDY

-396 LKSNNIEFNK
+396 LKNNNIEFNK

>member
-1 MKKYLN
+1 MKKFFN
-7 EDLIKILI
+7 EELIKILL
-15 SIILLI
+15 SIILLVI
-21 SSFFIQNE
+21 SFFISNE
-29 SIKLI
+29 NIKLI
-34 VLIISY
+34 LLVLSY
-40 IVISINMY
+40 ITISFEMY

-56 EFEIFDETF
+56 SFEIFDETF

-73 AFFISSYVEAVM
+73 AFFISSYLEAVM

-102 KSKDSIISLMDLRVD
+102 KSKDSIIALMDLRVD

-129 VQIEKVKLGDIFIV
+129 VRIEKVKIGDIFIV

-148 IPLDGI
+148 VPLDGI
-154 VVKGNSYIDT
+154 VVKGESYLDT

-171 VPKRVRENDEVLSG
+171 VPKHVKENDEVLSG

-194 IKATKTSKN
+194 IQATKTSKN
-203 STAQKII
+203 STAQKIV

-242 ILVVLIPTLLGANFN
+242 VLVVLIPTLLGGDFK

-275 VISVPLA
+275 VISVPLG
-282 YICGIGKASRE
+282 YICGIGKASKS

-304 NLSDIDY
+304 DLSNIDY

-316 TGTITEGIFKV
+316 TGTITEGVFKI
-327 NKIETIIKEEELL
+327 NKIETTLKEEELL
-340 KIVASAEANSIHPIA
+340 KIVASAENNSIHPIA
-355 NAIKE
+355 DAIKQ
-360 EYNDKLYEVT
+360 EYNDKLYEVN

-376 GQGISC
+376 GQGITC
-382 IINNQKVLIGNEKL
+382 VINKQKVLIGNEKL
-396 LKSNNIEFNK
+396 LKNNNVEFTETK
-406 TTDIGTIIYIS
+406 EVGTIIYIA
-417 IDNKYIGYIVI
+417 IDNKYVGYILI

-470 DKYYAGLLPK
+470 DKYYAELLPK

-509 KSTVGV
+509 KATVGV
-515 SMGNVGSDAAI
+515 SMGNIGSDAAI

-545 NISKFTKKKIKQ
+545 NISKFTKKKITQ
-557 NIVLALGVKFTVLIL
+557 NIVFALGVKFLVLIL

>member
-1 MKKYLN
+1 MKKFFN
-7 EDLIKILI
+7 EELIKILL
-15 SIILLI
+15 SIILLVI
-21 SSFFIQNE
+21 SFFISNE
-29 SIKLI
+29 NIKLI
-34 VLIISY
+34 LLVLSY
-40 IVISINMY
+40 ITISFEMY

-56 EFEIFDETF
+56 SFEIFDETF
-65 LMIIATIG
+65 LMVIATIG
-73 AFFISSYVEAVM
+73 AFFISSYLEAVM

-102 KSKDSIISLMDLRVD
+102 KSKDSIIALMDLRVD

-129 VQIEKVKLGDIFIV
+129 VRIEKVKIGDIFIV

-154 VVKGNSYIDT
+154 VVKGESYLDT

-171 VPKRVRENDEVLSG
+171 VPRHVKENDEVLSG

-194 IKATKTSKN
+194 IQATKTSKN
-203 STAQKII
+203 STAQKIV

-242 ILVVLIPTLLGANFN
+242 VLVVLIPTLLRGDFK

-275 VISVPLA
+275 VISVPLG
-282 YICGIGKASRE
+282 YICGIGKASKS
-293 GVIIKGSKELE
+293 GAIIKGSKELE
-304 NLSDIDY
+304 DLSNIDY

-316 TGTITEGIFKV
+316 TGTITEGVFKI
-327 NKIETIIKEEELL
+327 NKIETTLKEEELL
-340 KIVASAEANSIHPIA
+340 KIVASAENNSIHPIA
-355 NAIKE
+355 DAIKQ
-360 EYNDKLYEVT
+360 EYNDKLYEVN

-376 GQGISC
+376 GQGITC
-382 IINNQKVLIGNEKL
+382 IINKQKVLIGNEKL
-396 LKSNNIEFNK
+396 LKNNNVEFTETK
-406 TTDIGTIIYIS
+406 EVGTIIYIA
-417 IDNKYIGYIVI
+417 IDNKYVGYILI

-455 DNENIVKDVAKKVKI
+455 DNETIVKDVAKKVKI
-470 DKYYAGLLPK
+470 DKYYAELLPK

-489 KEKGTVM
+489 KDKGTVM

-509 KSTVGV
+509 KATVGV
-515 SMGNVGSDAAI
+515 SMGNIGSDAAI

-545 NISKFTKKKIKQ
+545 NISKFTKKKITQ
-557 NIVLALGVKFTVLIL
+557 NIIFALGVKFLVLIL

>member
-21 SSFFIQNE
+21 SSVFIHNE
-29 SIKLI
+29 NIKLI

-40 IVISINMY
+40 MVISINMY

-230 ASKYTKIVVLST
+230 ASKYTKVVVLST

-304 NLSDIDY
+304 NLSNIDY